1 MSKNIIITGG
11 TDGIGLAIAK
21 QLVKNINNKVFIVGR
36 NESKGN
42 LIINN
47 LKLANLKFLK
57 CDLSEKKEIE
67 ILASKL
73 NKLEKIDVL
82 INNAGSIFS
91 KREINSRNIEKTF
104 ALNHLSYFH
113 LSLYLLENLEKAPNG
128 KIINVSSNAHKRYE
142 LDLNDLENAN
152 KYGGWKSYCRSKL
165 LNLYFTY
172 FFNKK
177 INTKVTCNCLHPG
190 FVDSNFGN
198 NNISFLRYGIN
209 LLKKIIAISCEQ
221 AAKTPIALIE
231 DRKYE
236 NITGKYFYKE
246 KEINSSKIS
255 YDNKIAE
262 LIWEIS
268 LKYHQK

>member
-1 MSKNIIITGG
+1 MPKNIIITGG

-21 QLVKNINNKVFIVGR
+21 HLVKNLDNKVFIIGN

-42 LIINN
+42 LIINT
-47 LKLANLKFLK
+47 LKFGNLKFLK

-67 ILASKL
+67 NLANRL

-82 INNAGSIFS
+82 VNNVGAIFS
-91 KREINSRNIEKTF
+91 IRQTNSKNIEKTF

-113 LSLYLLENLEKAPNG
+113 LSLYLLKNLEKAENG
-128 KIINVSSNAHKRYE
+128 KIINVSSDAHKRYK
-142 LDLNDLENAN
+142 LNLEDLENTN
-152 KYGGWKSYCRSKL
+152 NYSGWRSYCRSKL

-172 FFNKK
+172 LFNKK
-177 INTKVTCNCLHPG
+177 INTKVTCNSLHPG

-198 NNISFLRYGIN
+198 NNISLLRFGIN
-209 LLKKIIAISCEQ
+209 LLKKILAISCEQ

-231 DRKYE
+231 DAKYE

-246 KEINSSKIS
+246 KEVLSSKIS
-255 YDNKIAE
+255 YDKEIAE
-262 LIWEIS
+262 LIWEKS
-268 LKYHQK
+268 LKYHEE